1 MPIPFSGLTDPS
13 ATASKSSTVGGYSID
28 HAVLTGIK
36 NASTSTGV
44 DFGYLMAQAAQESS
58 FQADARANSSS
69 ATGLYQ
75 FLDSTWLSMMRTHGA
90 KYGFADLASRIQSD
104 GRGGFVV
111 SDPGSRQQILDL
123 RKDPKVSA
131 VIGAEFAL
139 SNKEYLES
147 ELGRPVGSTEL
158 YLAHFLGAGG
168 ATRFLK
174 AIERNA
180 GQAAADL
187 VPQAAGANRSVFY
200 DRATGAPRTVGQI
213 YQLFAQSIETKQ
225 SQFASASGLSGLP
238 TAPSHGTP
246 SASGTTG
253 TSTLHGSPALAFLG
267 SAPPASTT
275 SLGTGGTEISGPSL
289 SLLSILALAALDAPD
304 PNAALGSRDAAEG
317 RVVHSDGRVTRAD
330 GRSPRAEQLPG
341 ETPVKRTVDQ
351 SI

>member
-1 MPIPFSGLTDPS
+1 MTVPFSGLADPG
-13 ATASKSSTVGGYSID
+13 ATAPKAGKVGGYNID

-58 FQADARANSSS
+58 FQADARATSSS

-90 KYGFADLASRIQSD
+90 KYGFADLAAHIQPD
-104 GRGGFVV
+104 GRGGYAVNDA
-111 SDPGSRQQILDL
+111 SHKQKILDL

-139 SNKEYLES
+139 SNKEHLEG
-147 ELGRPVGSTEL
+147 ELGHRVGSTEL

-180 GQAAADL
+180 AQPAADLLPQAAA
-187 VPQAAGANRSVFY
+187 ANRSVFY
-200 DRATGAPRTVGQI
+200 DRDTGRARTVGDI
-213 YQLFAQSIETKQ
+213 YRLFARSIESKQ
-225 SQFASASGLSGLP
+225 TQFADASGA
-238 TAPSHGTP
+238 TAPSTP
-246 SASGTTG
+246 AGPATTPTYRGAPSGAFMAAPPSTTGSLGASGPDMPG
-253 TSTLHGSPALAFLG
+253 
-267 SAPPASTT
+267 
-275 SLGTGGTEISGPSL
+275 SGPTL
-289 SLLSILALAALDAPD
+289 SLLSILALAALDPPD
-304 PNAALGSRDAAEG
+304 PSAALGHRDAG
-317 RVVHSDGRVTRAD
+317 GHVVHGDGRVTRSD
-330 GRSPRAEQLPG
+330 GRSTKAEQPAAA
-341 ETPVKRTVDQ
+341 TAAAKRTLDQ

>member
-1 MPIPFSGLTDPS
+1 MTVPFSGLADPGS
-13 ATASKSSTVGGYSID
+13 NAAKPNKIGGYNID
-28 HAVLTGIK
+28 NAVLTGIK
-36 NASTSTGV
+36 NASKSTGV

-58 FQADARANSSS
+58 FQADARAGSSS

-90 KYGFADLASRIQSD
+90 KYGFADLASRIQPD
-104 GRGGFVV
+104 GRGGYVV
-111 SDPGSRQQILDL
+111 ADPAERQQILDL

-158 YLAHFLGAGG
+158 YLAHFLGAAG

-174 AIERNA
+174 AIEHNA

-187 VPQAAGANRSVFY
+187 VPQAAAANRSVFY
-200 DRATGAPRTVGQI
+200 DRSTGLPRTVGQI

-225 SQFASASGLSGLP
+225 SEFADASGVPGLP
-238 TAPSHGTP
+238 SMAPRGVP

-253 TSTLHGSPALAFLG
+253 TSTLHGPALAFLG
-267 SAPPASTT
+267 SGPPPSTT
-275 SLGTGGTEISGPSL
+275 SVGSGGTEMSAPTL
-289 SLLSILALAALDAPD
+289 SLFSILALTALEAPD
-304 PNAALGSRDAAEG
+304 PSSALGNRETSDG
-317 RVVHSDGRVTRAD
+317 RIVHSDGRVTRAD
-330 GRSPRAEQLPG
+330 GRSPKTDQVPG
-341 ETPVKRTVDQ
+341 EPPVKRTIDQ